1 MKYDSIIFDMD
12 GTLWDAVDSYCKV
25 WDVTFAEIGRNDL
38 TVTSHALIRCMGMP
52 IARIY
57 DEIVT
62 DPTIDRDRFLTIL
75 DRNELEM
82 MPRLG
87 GKLYPGVE
95 QTLRELARTHRLFMV
110 SNCGPEGL
118 HNFVALT
125 GLADV
130 ITDTLTHG
138 QTQLP
143 KDGNIKLLIEKYGLQ
158 SPVYVGDTASDCT
171 SAHKAGIPFI
181 HAAYGFGSAP
191 DADAAISSITMLP
204 ALV

>member
-1 MKYDSIIFDMD
+1 MRHDSIIFDMD

-25 WDVTFAEIGRNDL
+25 WDATFAEIGRPDL
-38 TVTSHALIRCMGMP
+38 TVTRSELIRCMGMP

-62 DPTIDRDRFLTIL
+62 DPTIDRTRFLEIL
-75 DRNELEM
+75 DRNEMEM

-87 GKLYPGVE
+87 GRLYPGVE
-95 QTLRELARTHRLFMV
+95 TTLRELARTRRLFMV

-125 GLADV
+125 GLSDV

-143 KDGNIKLLIEKYGLQ
+143 KEGNIKLLIERYGLQ

-181 HAAYGFGSAP
+181 HAAYGFGTAP
-191 DADAAISSITMLP
+191 DADGTIDSITSLP
-204 ALV
+204 ELV

>member
-1 MKYDSIIFDMD
+1 MKHDSVIFDMD
-12 GTLWDAVDSYCKV
+12 GTLWDAVDSYCQV
-25 WDVTFAEIGRNDL
+25 WDATFSEIGRPDL
-38 TVTSHALIRCMGMP
+38 TVTRSELIRCMGMP

-57 DEIVT
+57 DEIVSDT
-62 DPTIDRDRFLTIL
+62 SIDRDLFLRIL

-87 GKLYPGVE
+87 GKLYPGAE
-95 QTLRELARTHRLFMV
+95 TTLRELARTRRLFMV

-143 KDGNIKLLIEKYGLQ
+143 KEGNIKLLMERYGLE
-158 SPVYVGDTASDCT
+158 SPVYVGDTASDCV

-181 HAAYGFGSAP
+181 HAAYGFGTAP
-191 DADAAISSITMLP
+191 DADGAIDAITGLP